1 MIKARTNIAAAD
13 SETRRM
19 NDRANLDPEICRRGF
34 QCRFDFG
41 GAERLQRAKRVA
53 NGLKSGLV
61 FGGEMVRNAFP
72 GVIKILCEIG
82 GTICPPILRPAD
94 LSLAPFQRRA

>member
-19 NDRANLDPEICRRGF
+19 NDRANLDPEICRRDF

-41 GAERLQRAKRVA
+41 GVEPLKRAKGIA
-53 NGLKSGLV
+53 NGLESRLV
-61 FGGEMVRNAFP
+61 LGGEKFRHALP
-72 GVIKILCEIG
+72 GVVKILRGIETTTNRQLAG
-82 GTICPPILRPAD
+82 Q
-94 LSLAPFQRRA
+94 SYLAPAHLQR